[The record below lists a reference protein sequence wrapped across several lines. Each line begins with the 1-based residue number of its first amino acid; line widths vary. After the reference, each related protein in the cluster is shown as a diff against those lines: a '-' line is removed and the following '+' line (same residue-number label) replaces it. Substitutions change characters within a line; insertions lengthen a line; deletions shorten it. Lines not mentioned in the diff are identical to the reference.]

1 MALINCEISLDLN
14 WSENCVITAT
24 NVVNQGSAFSITDR
38 KLHTPIVT
46 LSIQNNAKHLEQ
58 LKSGFKGTIK
68 YQLKVSAERQT
79 QYLNFLIDPSFQG
92 VNRLFVLS
100 FEDEVQRTSNKQYYL
115 PTREIK
121 KYVDQWTKLFWS
133 ASKK

>member
-1 MALINCEISLDLN
+1 MPLINYEISLDLN
-14 WSENCVITAT
+14 WSENCIITAT
-24 NVVNQGSAFSITDR
+24 NVVNQGTAFSITDR
-38 KLHTPIVT
+38 KLYIPIVT
-46 LSIQNNAKHLEQ
+46 LSIQNNAKRLEQ
-58 LKSGFKGTIK
+58 LKSRFKGTIK

-79 QYLNFLIDPSFQG
+79 QYLNFLIDPSFEG

-121 KYVDQWTKLFWS
+121 KFVDQWTKLFWS

>member
-1 MALINCEISLDLN
+1 MPLINYEISLDLN
-14 WSENCVITAT
+14 WSENCIITAT
-24 NVVNQGSAFSITDR
+24 NVVNQGTAFSITDR
-38 KLHTPIVT
+38 KLYIPIVT
-46 LSIQNNAKHLEQ
+46 LSIQNNAKRLEQ
-58 LKSGFKGTIK
+58 LKSRFKGTIK

-115 PTREIK
+115 PTREMK

>member
-14 WSENCVITAT
+14 WSENCIITAT
-24 NVVNQGSAFSITDR
+24 NVVNQGTAFSITDR
-38 KLHTPIVT
+38 KLYIPIVT
-46 LSIQNNAKHLEQ
+46 LSIQNNAKRLEQ
-58 LKSGFKGTIK
+58 LKSRFKGTIK

>member
-1 MALINCEISLDLN
+1 MPLINYEISLDLN
-14 WSENCVITAT
+14 WSENCIITAT
-24 NVVNQGSAFSITDR
+24 NVVNQGTAFSITDR
-38 KLHTPIVT
+38 KLYIPIVT
-46 LSIQNNAKHLEQ
+46 LSIQNNAKRLEQ
-58 LKSGFKGTIK
+58 LKSRFKGTIK